1 MNFEGINNIKRNDAI
16 KRNNSIDFKK
26 LSNYERIHQTKFINE
41 ENKKRN
47 RNHSF
52 DFQLSKIISLKCL
65 EENCPTPQN
74 FMDVYTPIVRKFYP
88 LIYNQENKIIQKNCE
103 LHNKTISLFCFTCNT
118 HFCSKC
124 KSKHMKHSFQD
135 LEDIKI
141 NKNDLI
147 EEEKT
152 VREKTS
158 LLFEKYF
165 ETYKEE
171 KKICGRLK
179 KFKDEIIRFKYFII
193 QKYKN
198 QKNNFY
204 NIYNL
209 LYIFKINENNLESSK
224 KNIFKKFQG
233 FFGFKMLI
241 LHLKYFYEKQKY
253 RWLLKNLISYRKEN
267 KAIDDEIKI
276 RKAKYKFND
285 LDILLKD
292 LGFDK
297 KIYDKMK
304 IIINYV
310 KNNRYYLKKNI
321 YNFIINS
328 VDIYKKYNEDTDFE
342 RDLNAIIKQIN
353 NGFKEL
359 VEETVWDCEDL
370 ENYKKSN
377 NFSYYKENNE
387 NNIIRNFVDNDTD
400 LEFVVNDYD
409 ELKAYNYFKIKE
421 YKSKCIRLNISNKFI
436 AQNYNNKYE
445 KKYDI
450 SDYNEFPKK
459 DILSYIHNIDKKV
472 VVNEIVYKIEIES
485 KNIIIAFND
494 YIKIYKNICKKYD
507 EYNDINIK
515 RKIGNDIIKN
525 EIDKIYNKNNIIFKK
540 DYKINIKSHIDR
552 EELIL
557 INNEDSFLETV
568 IDYKYKTIPNNYDLD
583 YIREIADNNQE
594 QLNINEEPI
603 EFGNYTYKIKIKGGH
618 YNSGRYHSKGC
629 RYNEDEKE
637 SETPEERRER
647 IKEEKEKK
655 KRKWEKRK
663 RETPEERKERKERE
677 RRERERKEREEI
689 ERRERERREREKRE
703 RERREREQR
712 ESDIRNGYICPYCYS
727 SNIGTW
733 KKGLRVLSAI
743 FSFGITEAT
752 VHKRYC
758 YNCDN
763 YFSADYE

>member
-1 MNFEGINNIKRNDAI
+1 MNFEEI
-16 KRNNSIDFKK
+16 
-26 LSNYERIHQTKFINE
+26 
-41 ENKKRN
+41 NKKC
-47 RNHSF
+47 
-52 DFQLSKIISLKCL
+52 LK
-65 EENCPTPQN
+65 ENCTASQN
-74 FMDVYTPIVRKFYP
+74 FIDAYTPIVQKFYP
-88 LIYNQENKIIQKNCE
+88 LIFNQDNKIIQNKCE
-103 LHNKTISLFCFTCNT
+103 LHNKTISLFCFTCNN
-118 HFCSKC
+118 HFCSEC

-141 NKNDLI
+141 NENDLI

-171 KKICGRLK
+171 KNISGRLK
-179 KFKDEIIRFKYFII
+179 KYKDEIIRFKYFII

-209 LYIFKINENNLESSK
+209 LYIFKILENSFESSK

-233 FFGFKMLI
+233 SFGFKMLI
-241 LHLKYFYEKQKY
+241 LHLRYFYEKQKY

-267 KAIDDEIKI
+267 KEIDDKIKK
-276 RKAKYKFND
+276 RKARYKFND

-304 IIINYV
+304 VIINYV
-310 KNNRYYLKKNI
+310 KNNRYDLKENI
-321 YNFIINS
+321 YNFIISS
-328 VDIYKKYNEDTDFE
+328 VDIYKKYNEDINFE
-342 RDLNAIIKQIN
+342 RDLNAIIEQIN
-353 NGFKEL
+353 MAFKEL
-359 VEETVWDCEDL
+359 VEENVWDCEDL
-370 ENYKKSN
+370 ENFKTSS

-387 NNIIRNFVDNDTD
+387 NNIICNFVDNDTD

-445 KKYDI
+445 KRYDI
-450 SDYNEFPKK
+450 LYYNKPPKK
-459 DILSYIHNIDKKV
+459 DILNYIQNIDKKI
-472 VVNEIVYKIEIES
+472 VVNEIVYEIKIES
-485 KNIIIAFND
+485 SNKIIAFND
-494 YIKIYKNICKKYD
+494 NNTYIKIYKNICKIND
-507 EYNDINIK
+507 EYNEYSDINIK
-515 RKIGNDIIKN
+515 RNSGNDIIKN
-525 EIDKIYNKNNIIFKK
+525 EIDKMYIKNNIEFKK

-552 EELIL
+552 ETFIL

-568 IDYKYKTIPNNYDLD
+568 IDHKYKNIPNKYDLD
-583 YIREIADNNQE
+583 YNREITDNNQE

-603 EFGNYTYKIKIKGGH
+603 EFGNYIYKIKIKGGH
-618 YNSGRYHSKGC
+618 YNSGRYQSNGN
-629 RYNEDEKE
+629 RYNEDGDEDE
-637 SETPEERRER
+637 NETPEERRER
-647 IKEEKEKK
+647 IKKENEEK

-663 RETPEERKERKERE
+663 RETPEERRKRKEKERREKEEREKKEKEERE
-677 RRERERKEREEI
+677 RIEREWRESIEREW
-689 ERRERERREREKRE
+689 RERERREREQ

-752 VHKRYC
+752 VHKRIC

-763 YFSADYE
+763 YFSAEYE